1 MSQTSTLTSGAITNL
16 NAIPAVANVSG
27 EGAPGYLESVSGY
40 CVPVAADAAGSTYR
54 FVRLQSNV
62 KVKQVL
68 LANEA
73 QGAGKIQL
81 GLYYSNAT
89 NDGTTPSNQGA
100 LITNCV
106 DFFASDIDL
115 TSAIAQTDE
124 TFQNET
130 GANAY
135 KLANNNQPLW
145 QAAGLSTDPGG
156 FIDVVGTVHTTAIT
170 TGTGKVLVTV
180 NFVR

>member
-1 MSQTSTLTSGAITNL
+1 MTQTSHLSSGAITNL
-16 NAIPAVANVSG
+16 DTIPPLANTTG
-27 EGAPGYLESVSGY
+27 EGAPGYLRSVSGV
-40 CVPVAADAAGSTYR
+40 CTPVAADAALSTYK
-54 FVRLQSNV
+54 FVRLPSNA

-81 GLYYSNAT
+81 GLYYSDAT
-89 NDGTTPSNQGA
+89 NDGTAVANQGA
-100 LITNCV
+100 VISNCV

-135 KLANNNQPLW
+135 KLAKQNQPLW
-145 QAAGLSTDPGG
+145 KAAGLATDPGG

-170 TGTGKVLVTV
+170 TGGGVVLVTV
-180 NFVR
+180 NFVE